1 MSPDAHDPAL
11 AAASREVLRR
21 HARSFRVAAR
31 LLSEEQAADAAIC
44 YAFCREVDDL
54 IDEAPDLE
62 QARVALARWR
72 EETRGSRP
80 ARPLIEAWRALAARR
95 GFPIEAGLQ
104 LIDAVGTD
112 AGAVRIADDRA
123 LLDYAMGVAGTVGLM
138 MCGILGA
145 PASARP
151 QAVDL
156 GIAMQLTNI
165 ARDVAEDARR
175 DRVYLPATRLA
186 LAGLSPA
193 DVLAGR
199 ADDAAL
205 AAIVRG
211 LVLLAERYYRS
222 AIAGMARIPWRG
234 RLAVAVAAGLY
245 RAIGRKVVR
254 RGAEALRG
262 RAVLGALELSIG
274 FLQGLGL
281 FLRASLGRRLA
292 LPAPGLYQGCTAQGR
307 P

>member
-1 MSPDAHDPAL
+1 MIAHDPAL
-11 AAASREVLRR
+11 TAASRAVLRR

-54 IDEAPDLE
+54 VDEASDPERGLE
-62 QARVALARWR
+62 ALRRWR
-72 EETRGSRP
+72 EETRGTRP
-80 ARPLIEAWRALAARR
+80 ARPLILAWRALAARR
-95 GFPIEAGLQ
+95 NFPIEAGLR
-104 LIDAVGTD
+104 LIDAVGSD
-112 AGAVRIADDRA
+112 AGPVRVPDDHA

-165 ARDVAEDARR
+165 ARDVAEDAAR
-175 DRVYLPATRLA
+175 DRVYLPASRLA
-186 LAGLSPA
+186 LAGLRPA
-193 DVLAGR
+193 DVLTGA
-199 ADDAAL
+199 ADPPAL
-205 AAIVRG
+205 AAVVRG
-211 LVLLAERYYRS
+211 LVDLAERYYAS
-222 AIAGMARIPWRG
+222 ALAGMGRIPWRG

-245 RAIGRKVVR
+245 RAIGHAVVR
-254 RGAEALRG
+254 RGAEATRT
-262 RAVLGALELSIG
+262 RTVLGPLGLLG
-274 FLQGLGL
+274 GLLRGLGL
-281 FLRASLGRRLA
+281 FFRASARRRLA
-292 LPAPGLYQGCTAQGR
+292 LDAPGLYQGRTAQGH